1 MELTDLAGVVR
12 DRRLALNLTQVALSD
27 LAEVSERL
35 IRDLEV
41 GRPTIRT
48 DKLFAVLTALGLEID
63 INRRHAGK

>member
-1 MELTDLAGVVR
+1 VELTDLSGVVR
-12 DRRLALNLTQVALSD
+12 DRRLALNLTQVALAD

-48 DKLFAVLTALGLEID
+48 DKLVAVLTALGLEID

>member
-1 MELTDLAGVVR
+1 MKLSDLSGVVR
-12 DRRLALNLTQVALSD
+12 GRRIALNLTQVELAD

-63 INRRHAGK
+63 INRTNAGK

>member
-1 MELTDLAGVVR
+1 MELTDLSVVAR
-12 DRRLALNLTQVALSD
+12 GRRLALNLTQLELAD
-27 LAEVSERL
+27 LAGVSERL

-63 INRRHAGK
+63 INRRQASR

>member
-1 MELTDLAGVVR
+1 MELTDLSVVAR
-12 DRRLALNLTQVALSD
+12 GRRLALNLTQLELAD
-27 LAEVSERL
+27 LAGVSERL

-63 INRRHAGK
+63 INRRQASK

>member
-1 MELTDLAGVVR
+1 MELPDLSGIVR
-12 DRRLALNLTQVALSD
+12 GRRLALNLTQVELAD
-27 LAEVSERL
+27 LAGVSERL

-63 INRRHAGK
+63 INRMHAGK

>member
-1 MELTDLAGVVR
+1 MELTDLSGVVR
-12 DRRLALNLTQVALSD
+12 GRRLALNLTQVELAD

-41 GRPTIRT
+41 GRLTIRT

-63 INRRHAGK
+63 INRMHVGR

>member
-1 MELTDLAGVVR
+1 MELTDLSGIVR
-12 DRRLALNLTQVALSD
+12 GRRIALGLTQVELAD

-48 DKLFAVLTALGLEID
+48 DKLFAVLTALGLEIE
-63 INRRHAGK
+63 INRRHSGK